1 MSVLDDRQSRPD
13 TNDTGTDD
21 RKDCRDKPDGSA
33 GKLSSY
39 QKYGKK
45 YYEKNKKLCI
55 SRSSETKKKQRVTWA
70 AFKETLSC
78 TVCGE
83 NHPATLDFH
92 HVVRSPDNKK
102 VHRLVGDGLYKKALE
117 EIKKCVVLCANC
129 HRKHHYEEAKM
140 KKAPHKAG
148 HKSQQEEK

>member
-1 MSVLDDRQSRPD
+1 MSVLDDRQPRPD

-33 GKLSSY
+33 GKLNNY
-39 QKYGKK
+39 QKYGKAH
-45 YYEKNKKLCI
+45 YEKNKKLCI
-55 SRSSETKKKQRVTWA
+55 ERVADAKKKYRAAWA

-92 HVVRSPDNKK
+92 HVVRSPENKK
-102 VHRLVGDGLYKKALE
+102 VHRLVGNGSYKKAIE

-129 HRKHHYEEAKM
+129 HRKHHYEEDK

-148 HKSQQEEK
+148 HKVQQEEK

>member
-1 MSVLDDRQSRPD
+1 MPIVDTRQPR
-13 TNDTGTDD
+13 TNAINTDEND
-21 RKDCRDKPDGSA
+21 RKSSRTKPNGPA
-33 GKLSSY
+33 GELTNY

-92 HVVRSPDNKK
+92 HVIRSPDNKK

-129 HRKHHYEEAKM
+129 HRKHHYEEAQT
-140 KKAPHKAG
+140 KKGAEAP
-148 HKSQQEEK
+148 SINQEG

>member
-1 MSVLDDRQSRPD
+1 MPVLDDRQPRPD
-13 TNDTGTDD
+13 TNNTGTDD
-21 RKDCRDKPDGSA
+21 REGSRDKPNGSA
-33 GKLSSY
+33 GKLTNY

-45 YYEKNKKLCI
+45 YYEKNKKYCI
-55 SRSSETKKKQRVTWA
+55 SKIADAKKKYRELWA
-70 AFKETLSC
+70 AFKQTLSC

-92 HVVRSPDNKK
+92 HVIRSPDNKK
-102 VHRLVGDGLYKKALE
+102 VHRLAGSGAYKKALE

-129 HRKHHYEEAKM
+129 HRKYHYEEAKM

-148 HKSQQEEK
+148 RKQQEEK